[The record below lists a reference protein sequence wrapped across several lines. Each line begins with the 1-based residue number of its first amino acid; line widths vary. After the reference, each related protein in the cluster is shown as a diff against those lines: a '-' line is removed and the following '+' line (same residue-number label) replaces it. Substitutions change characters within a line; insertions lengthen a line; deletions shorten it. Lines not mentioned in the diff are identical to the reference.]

1 MEKEE
6 FKSAMAEISQKADV
20 AGGDLE
26 MSHAH
31 ADVLLCKALREA
43 GYGDG
48 VDIYEKLGKWYA

>member
-6 FKSAMAEISQKADV
+6 FKSAMVKISQEAD
-20 AGGDLE
+20 ADGNLE
-26 MSHAH
+26 MSHAE
-31 ADVLLCKALREA
+31 ADELLCKALREA